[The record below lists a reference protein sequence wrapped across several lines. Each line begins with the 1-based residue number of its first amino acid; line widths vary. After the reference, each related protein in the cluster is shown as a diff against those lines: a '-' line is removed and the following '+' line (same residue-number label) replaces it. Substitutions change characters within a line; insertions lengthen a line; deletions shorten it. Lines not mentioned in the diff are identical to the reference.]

1 MKKAAAQI
9 AAAFVVW
16 STWSLFIRE
25 LGMPGWWI
33 TFYVGGASLAV
44 SCAGVLVFEGRKGF
58 RTAMPRAA
66 LAFLGIATLATNVLF
81 FSAFQLTTVANAI
94 FSHYMAPVLVAVF
107 APIVVGEPR
116 LRTAPFAIAL
126 SLAGMAFLVPS
137 LGFEFTG
144 THLLGLL
151 CGFASAGTY
160 AAIVILCRRHTHSLS
175 GLAYVFYVNIFI
187 VLGLAPWA
195 ATAPMPT
202 LAQWRLI
209 VVLGIVH
216 ATFIPALFFRA
227 LRWASAQ
234 LSSILGYIEP
244 LSAVALAAVF
254 LGEIP
259 EAKALLGGVLILFAG
274 FLAVREELGR
284 ETAVVPGDAVR

>member
-1 MKKAAAQI
+1 
-9 AAAFVVW
+9 
-16 STWSLFIRE
+16 
-25 LGMPGWWI
+25 
-33 TFYVGGASLAV
+33 
-44 SCAGVLVFEGRKGF
+44 
-58 RTAMPRAA
+58 
-66 LAFLGIATLATNVLF
+66 
-81 FSAFQLTTVANAI
+81 
-94 FSHYMAPVLVAVF
+94 
-107 APIVVGEPR
+107 
-116 LRTAPFAIAL
+116 
-126 SLAGMAFLVPS
+126 
-137 LGFEFTG
+137 
-144 THLLGLL
+144 
-151 CGFASAGTY
+151 
-160 AAIVILCRRHTHSLS
+160 
-175 GLAYVFYVNIFI
+175 
-187 VLGLAPWA
+187 
-195 ATAPMPT
+195 MPT

-284 ETAVVPGDAVR
+284 ETAVVESDAVR